1 MKKELKREIVVQQNK
16 EEFQRNVNHF
26 DKTLKNKEL
35 RISHEEIRKQI
46 DKFVFKGGDSI
57 VMPEVKIQMLNEVID
72 DFDRPQA
79 IRDAISIAEREKV
92 LY

>member
-1 MKKELKREIVVQQNK
+1 
-16 EEFQRNVNHF
+16 
-26 DKTLKNKEL
+26 L

>member
-1 MKKELKREIVVQQNK
+1 
-16 EEFQRNVNHF
+16 
-26 DKTLKNKEL
+26 
-35 RISHEEIRKQI
+35 
-46 DKFVFKGGDSI
+46 
-57 VMPEVKIQMLNEVID
+57 MLNEVID